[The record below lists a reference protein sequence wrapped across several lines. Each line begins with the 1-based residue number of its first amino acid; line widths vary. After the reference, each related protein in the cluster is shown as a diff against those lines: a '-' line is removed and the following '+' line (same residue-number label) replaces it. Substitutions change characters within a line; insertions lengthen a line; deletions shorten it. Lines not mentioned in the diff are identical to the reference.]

1 AGAIGGSYA
10 DTGRVTVQEKPK
22 LPFDELQALNQGEQ
36 ATVFKGAVIRNNALY
51 IADDDKI
58 TDKDVRINRFVE
70 VEWPT
75 YDSLSH
81 LLPAKVRRDRPRPAS
96 INRIMAIVKN
106 DKIRHAPD
114 SMIIQ
119 DGVLYAIA
127 DEAMYFDEVAPTPPN
142 TVQRATQLLSLAAA
156 VLTETRGRY
165 RVEYPEPE
173 KLSVKKDELEK
184 YQ

>member
-1 AGAIGGSYA
+1 
-10 DTGRVTVQEKPK
+10 
-22 LPFDELQALNQGEQ
+22 
-36 ATVFKGAVIRNNALY
+36 

-127 DEAMYFDEVAPTPPN
+127 DEAMYF
-142 TVQRATQLLSLAAA
+142 
-156 VLTETRGRY
+156 
-165 RVEYPEPE
+165 
-173 KLSVKKDELEK
+173 
-184 YQ
+184 